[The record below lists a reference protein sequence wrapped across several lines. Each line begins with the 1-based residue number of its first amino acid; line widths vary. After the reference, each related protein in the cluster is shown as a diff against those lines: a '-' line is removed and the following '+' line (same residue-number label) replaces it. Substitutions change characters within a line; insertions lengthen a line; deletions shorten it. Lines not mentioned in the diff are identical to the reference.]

1 MEGSATSG
9 QMLRVVIPEAFA
21 DQFVRALTVPATVV
35 PAPSDR
41 DDDIAPL
48 LREADVLISPRF
60 TPALRDVARKL
71 RLIQTVGAG
80 TDQIDFRAV
89 PGTATVCN
97 VYGHEVGIAE
107 YALMTMLALNRDLIG
122 MDKRLRQGDWSDHD
136 YGRPQRELSG
146 RTVAVI
152 GLGHIGGE
160 VARYAA
166 RFGMRVIA
174 IARTPDPMRAEWAS
188 VSYLG
193 GPADLLS
200 VLAAAEFVVVAVP
213 LAAETVDFI
222 AEREFAAMKEDAI
235 LINVARGGVVKE
247 EALYRALRDRTIAGA
262 AIDVWYR
269 YQTGA
274 ERCPPAHYPFDALTN
289 VIMTP
294 HVAGWTE
301 GTVKK
306 RWVAINE
313 NLRRL
318 GSGEPLLNVVT
329 STRSPS

>member
-1 MEGSATSG
+1 MEGSAISA
-9 QMLRVVIPEAFA
+9 QMLRVVIPASFA
-21 DQFVRALTVPATVV
+21 DQFIGALTVPATVV

-41 DDDIAPL
+41 DSDIAPL
-48 LREADVLISPRF
+48 LLEADVLISPRF
-60 TPALRDVARKL
+60 TSALRHAARKL

-122 MDKRLRQGDWSDHD
+122 MDRRLRHGDWSDHD
-136 YGRPQRELSG
+136 YGRPQRELSS

-174 IARTPDPMRAEWAS
+174 ITRTADPLRVERAG
-188 VSYLG
+188 VSFLG
-193 GPADLLS
+193 GPTDLLS
-200 VLAAAEFVVVAVP
+200 ALSAADFVVVAVP
-213 LAAETVDFI
+213 LAAETVALI
-222 AEREFAAMKEDAI
+222 GERELSAMKEDAY
-235 LINVARGGVVKE
+235 LINVARGEVVNE

-269 YQTGA
+269 YQTGK
-274 ERCPPAHYPFDALTN
+274 ERCPPAHYPFEALTN

-306 RWVAINE
+306 RWATINE

-318 GSGEPLLNVVT
+318 NSGESLLNVVAY
-329 STRSPS
+329 SQPAS